1 LLAVAVAVSFSKCIP
16 ASEMPF
22 SRHISLVDEPNSIN
36 NHLETFPVD
45 DYLSYSYD
53 LCVRLYTVVLFILY
67 RGKEAEE
74 E

>member
-1 LLAVAVAVSFSKCIP
+1 MS
-16 ASEMPF
+16 F
-22 SRHISLVDEPNSIN
+22 SRHVSLVHEPHFIN

-67 RGKEAEE
+67 RERRKKNKDGSVVRMNV
-74 E
+74 